1 MESRVI
7 GTRFLAEAL
16 SRLRRPPRVLIS
28 ASAVGIYGNR
38 GDEVLTEASPT
49 DAGPE
54 DLLTEVGRGWE
65 AATEPARIAGI
76 RTVAPRFGIVL
87 TPAGGA
93 LGRMLTPFRLGLGG
107 PLGDGR
113 QWMSWI
119 GVDDVVGA
127 IHHAL
132 MTEALAGA
140 VNVTSPH
147 PATGREFAATL
158 GRVLGRPAL
167 LAAPAPA
174 LRLVFGEMADVALLS
189 STRVLPARLEASGYE
204 FRHPELE
211 TALRFLLGR
220 GSEP

>member
-1 MESRVI
+1 
-7 GTRFLAEAL
+7 
-16 SRLRRPPRVLIS
+16 
-28 ASAVGIYGNR
+28 
-38 GDEVLTEASPT
+38 
-49 DAGPE
+49 
-54 DLLTEVGRGWE
+54 
-65 AATEPARIAGI
+65 
-76 RTVAPRFGIVL
+76 
-87 TPAGGA
+87 
-93 LGRMLTPFRLGLGG
+93 
-107 PLGDGR
+107 
-113 QWMSWI
+113 
-119 GVDDVVGA
+119 
-127 IHHAL
+127 

-167 LAAPAPA
+167 LAVPAPA
-174 LRLVFGEMADVALLS
+174 LRLVFGERADVAPLS